1 MKGGWTMSNIGVW
14 ENAEPG
20 VTRKILQPGKSLMLM
35 EVHFE
40 QGAEGYVHAH
50 PHEQLSYCL
59 KGAIEFTIDGE
70 KQIVRQGESIVI
82 PSGAL
87 HGVRALEVSA
97 LLDAFTPLRED
108 LIK

>member
-1 MKGGWTMSNIGVW
+1 MSNIGKW

-20 VTRKILQPGKSLMLM
+20 VVRKILQPGKTLMLM

-40 QGAEGYVHAH
+40 QGAEGYEHSH

-59 KGAIEFTIDGE
+59 KGAIAFTVDGE
-70 KQIVRQGESIVI
+70 TRVIKEGESIVI
-82 PSGAL
+82 PSGAK

-97 LLDAFTPLRED
+97 LLDSFTPLRED